1 MTKNL
6 LIVLAIPILSACS
19 EKNTVNSSTNLIANG
34 QMPKLV
40 KDKNDNLSLVFGN
53 GDSIMYAYSS
63 DQGKSFSVP
72 SLIAVIPKLAASH
85 TGASNSC

>member
-1 MTKNL
+1 
-6 LIVLAIPILSACS
+6 
-19 EKNTVNSSTNLIANG
+19 
-34 QMPKLV
+34 MPKLV